1 MPKFIRTVYGSRY
14 TNTLVNINHIVSVH
28 KIYNEP
34 ELLEIYVADSCK
46 YHVFIKDLLEVSD
59 KHNRENIEKILE
71 KQNE

>member
-28 KIYNEP
+28 KIYSEP
-34 ELLEIYVADSCK
+34 ELLEVRTVDTGT